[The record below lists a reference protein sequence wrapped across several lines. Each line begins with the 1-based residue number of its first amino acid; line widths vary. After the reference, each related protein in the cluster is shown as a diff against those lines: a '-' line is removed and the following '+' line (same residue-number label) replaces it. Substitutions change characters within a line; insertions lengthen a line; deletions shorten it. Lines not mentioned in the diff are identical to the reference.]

1 MNIKEILLGVSADF
15 MQLNAVG
22 EVSDV
27 VQDSRKVQE
36 NALFVAIKGSESDG
50 HAFIDKAIHSGA
62 KYIVCEEL
70 PKELHPQVSY
80 IKVANSLLALA
91 KIAANF
97 YNNPSQSLKL
107 VGVTGTNG
115 KTTTTTLLYRL
126 FKKLGYKV
134 GLISTIS
141 IYIDEEKFDTKNTTP
156 DVLTL
161 NKYLRQ
167 MVDKGV
173 AYCFMEVSSHGVSQH
188 RIAGLHFA
196 GGVFSN
202 LTHDH
207 LDYHKTFDA
216 YRDAKKGFF
225 DMLPPSAFALVNAD
239 DKNGSV
245 MLQNT
250 KALRKSYALK
260 SVADYKIKILESHFT
275 GLIVSIDNQELST
288 SLIGE
293 FNAYNLLAVYA
304 VADLLGVDKWQNLT
318 HISSLTS
325 VDGRFE
331 QYVSPSKITAIVD
344 YAHTPDALKN
354 VLQTINEI
362 AQPPSQIITV
372 VGCGGNRDTSKRPIM
387 ADIAT
392 SESSVAIFTSDNP
405 RNEDPNA
412 ILEAMVG
419 GVRSENQQ
427 KYLVISDR
435 REAIKTACRLAK
447 SGDIILIAGKGH
459 ETYQEVQG
467 VRSHFDDR
475 EEVIKILQKM

>member
-1 MNIKEILLGVSADF
+1 
-15 MQLNAVG
+15 
-22 EVSDV
+22 
-27 VQDSRKVQE
+27 
-36 NALFVAIKGSESDG
+36 
-50 HAFIDKAIHSGA
+50 
-62 KYIVCEEL
+62 
-70 PKELHPQVSY
+70 
-80 IKVANSLLALA
+80 
-91 KIAANF
+91 
-97 YNNPSQSLKL
+97 
-107 VGVTGTNG
+107 
-115 KTTTTTLLYRL
+115 
-126 FKKLGYKV
+126 
-134 GLISTIS
+134 
-141 IYIDEEKFDTKNTTP
+141 
-156 DVLTL
+156 
-161 NKYLRQ
+161 

>member
-1 MNIKEILLGVSADF
+1 MNINEILTGISVDF

-36 NALFVAIKGSESDG
+36 NTLFVAIKGSESDG
-50 HAFIDKAIHSGA
+50 HTFIDTAIHSGA

-70 PKELHPQVSY
+70 PVELNPKVSY
-80 IKVANSLLALA
+80 IKVENSLLALA

-207 LDYHKTFDA
+207 LDYHKTFEA

-260 SVADYKIKILESHFT
+260 SVADYKIKVLESHFT
-275 GLIVSIDNQELST
+275 GLIVSIDNQELYT

-304 VADLLGVDKWQNLT
+304 VADLLGIDKWQNLT
-318 HISSLTS
+318 HISILTS

-387 ADIAT
+387 GDIAT

-475 EEVIKILQKM
+475 EEVISILQKK